1 MENKRGLSDVITT
14 LIIILLVLVAVGI
27 IWVVVRN
34 VVQSGSEQ
42 IEITTRCVAVDLR
55 AVSVTSVE
63 GQAGNYTV
71 TLQRRAGGDTID
83 GVRLVFLNATEASEV
98 LYFGGGDL
106 EFSQLQTLTR
116 SVNTDTGEEGS
127 YSLLDATR
135 MEYTAYFKDASGN
148 EQYCTTTTFN
158 F

>member
-42 IEITTRCVAVDLR
+42 IDITTRCVAVDLR

-71 TLQRRAGGDTID
+71 TPSPRSTGSP
-83 GVRLVFLNATEASEV
+83 GVRSAPARPAQKKPRV
-98 LYFGGGDL
+98 
-106 EFSQLQTLTR
+106 R
-116 SVNTDTGEEGS
+116 
-127 YSLLDATR
+127 
-135 MEYTAYFKDASGN
+135 N
-148 EQYCTTTTFN
+148 EPGAQ
-158 F
+158 